1 MVLKPSYSVAY
12 SVGNGFFM
20 VNEGG
25 IPVLQYIIMGN
36 WKVVDQTGKVVLE
49 LGDYNNFLC
58 DPFII
63 YFGLGESFTLYTPAG
78 ALIVGPVMR
87 PVTDKLKISR
97 EKLSYL
103 VDSTSAP
110 VTGIAVVSSWAQRG
124 NMSKAVASRAL

>member
-63 YFGLGESFTLYTPAG
+63 YYGWVNPLLYTPAG
-78 ALIVGPVMR
+78 ALIVGGVAVMTPPLGTR
-87 PVTDKLKISR
+87 
-97 EKLSYL
+97 
-103 VDSTSAP
+103 STN
-110 VTGIAVVSSWAQRG
+110 I
-124 NMSKAVASRAL
+124 